1 MATVLITGGTG
12 FIGSHLCQDLV
23 TDHWQVEVLTRDVVR
38 AARALPRGVRAIE
51 SLASAN
57 PPDVAVNL
65 AGEDIVGQ
73 RWSPAQKRKI
83 RDSRLRVTADLVAFI
98 GRSET
103 PPVLISGSAVGCYG
117 ARGDAILDENEPPG
131 DEFQSDLC
139 RDWENAALA
148 ARQYGARVCLIRSG
162 IVLDAHNGALAK
174 MITPFKLVLGGHLG
188 TGRQYL
194 PWIHRRDEIRAIRFL
209 IDNADCTGAFNL
221 TAPNPVTNREFTRA
235 LAAVLHRPSLA
246 KAPSPAVKL
255 LIGER
260 ARLLL
265 TGQRAVPA
273 ALQAADFRFEHGQL
287 EAALV
292 DLLHD
297 HR

>member
-1 MATVLITGGTG
+1 VLPESI
-12 FIGSHLCQDLV
+12 
-23 TDHWQVEVLTRDVVR
+23 
-38 AARALPRGVRAIE
+38 RAIE

-65 AGEDIVGQ
+65 AGEDIVGK
-73 RWSPAQKRKI
+73 RWSPVQKRKL

-98 GRSET
+98 GRCET
-103 PPVLISGSAVGCYG
+103 PPVLISGSAVGYYG
-117 ARGDAILDENEPPG
+117 ARGDAVLDENEPPG

-139 RDWENAALA
+139 RDWENTATTAC
-148 ARQYGARVCLIRSG
+148 RYGARVCLIRSG
-162 IVLDAHNGALAK
+162 IVLDAFEGALAK
-174 MITPFKLVLGGHLG
+174 MITPFKLGLGGHLG

-209 IDNADCTGAFNL
+209 IANADCTGAYNL
-221 TAPNPVTNREFTRA
+221 TAPNPVTNREFTRT
-235 LAAVLHRPSLA
+235 LAAVLHRPSIA

-273 ALQAADFRFEHGQL
+273 ALQAAGFRFEYGRL
-287 EAALV
+287 EAALA
-292 DLLHD
+292 DLLGD